1 MNSSRR
7 LGLILGLLALPLF
20 GAAAVAARA
29 AGSAGHLPGLLAGM
43 GCGLL
48 FAAVLFWFTPG
59 DVHDCAPPALARR
72 YYREFLLP
80 MAAYVVVMLF
90 WMRMVR
96 AVELPAL
103 RVPVALLPAL
113 LIGLAMRAVARYVR
127 DSDEMQRRIELE
139 SIAIGAGAT
148 AVLYMTLGFLQSA
161 GLIAVPAAPAMLF
174 VFPAL
179 CVGYG
184 LARLFVARRYL

>member
-43 GCGLL
+43 GCCLL
-48 FAAVLFWFTPG
+48 FAAALFWFTPG

-80 MAAYVVVMLF
+80 MAAYVVVMLL

-96 AVELPAL
+96 AVEGRAP
-103 RVPVALLPAL
+103 RVAG
-113 LIGLAMRAVARYVR
+113 GL
-127 DSDEMQRRIELE
+127 
-139 SIAIGAGAT
+139 
-148 AVLYMTLGFLQSA
+148 
-161 GLIAVPAAPAMLF
+161 VPA
-174 VFPAL
+174 V
-179 CVGYG
+179 V
-184 LARLFVARRYL
+184 V